1 MAAVVDC
8 FPGESSRISHIFLR
22 EICKR
27 FPAQKTEAAA
37 QPAPPALHPEQKTA
51 AASAADPGTRLSPS
65 QIVTFRDCQARW
77 WFKYGLNL
85 PDPPNSNLTLGRAVH
100 EAIALN
106 FRQKIR
112 TRVDVLTPRIVEAF
126 DAHFRDGAA
135 ETVFHAKESP
145 AEIAAAGRQIVA
157 LYMRLAA
164 PKIQP
169 AAVELPVAGTIA
181 GVPVSGVIDLVEDNG
196 TIVDLKTAKTSP
208 NGLNA
213 DHALQLATYAS
224 LYAGAETVR
233 IDTLV
238 KTKTP
243 RLVQMTRTLTAAHF
257 AEPRKLFPMIQEA
270 MHAGLYVPNRKSM
283 LCSRRNCPFAAH
295 CEAEFGGQVKEK

>member
-8 FPGESSRISHIFLR
+8 YPGESSRVSHIFLR

-27 FPAQKTEAAA
+27 FPVQKQEEAA
-37 QPAPPALHPEQKTA
+37 QPAPPVPQPEQKSA
-51 AASAADPGTRLSPS
+51 AASAADPGTCLSPS

-77 WFKYGLNL
+77 WFKHGLNL

-100 EAIALN
+100 EAIAIN

-112 TRVDVLTPRIVEAF
+112 TRMDLPTSRIVEAF
-126 DAHFRDGAA
+126 DAHFRAGALD
-135 ETVFHAKESP
+135 TVFHDKEQP
-145 AEIAAAGRQIVA
+145 AEIAAAGRHLVA
-157 LYMRLAA
+157 LYMRQAA
-164 PKIQP
+164 PNIQP

-181 GVPVSGVIDLVEDNG
+181 GVSVSGVIDLVEDNG

-213 DHALQLATYAS
+213 DHALQLATYAT
-224 LYAGAETVR
+224 LRGAEKVR

-243 RLVQMTRTLTAAHF
+243 RLVQMSRTLTAAHL

-283 LCSRRNCPFAAH
+283 LCSRRNCPFARH
-295 CEAEFGGQVKEK
+295 CEQEFGGQVKEK